1 MFHLVFNGIL
11 LGLVLSLLIGPVFF
25 YLIEKSISKG
35 PRDAFFI
42 DIGVVVTDVVYLCI
56 AYFSASKINEL
67 LQEYTFI
74 KYITGSIFITIG
86 AVSILKKKSLQ
97 SNAAL
102 TPLLDQQEK
111 PSNPFVLISKGMALN
126 AINPS
131 VMIFWLGAC
140 SYAIE
145 KHNVQGTT
153 TIIYFFIV
161 LGTMFGID
169 MLKIH
174 FASKLKRYMTPRVL
188 SITSIIVGIILIIF
202 GFLAF
207 FQDIRVQ

>member
-1 MFHLVFNGIL
+1 LIHIIINGIL
-11 LGLVLSLLIGPVFF
+11 LGLILSLLIGPVFF

-35 PRDAFFI
+35 PRDAMFV
-42 DIGVVVTDVVYLCI
+42 DIGVVITDIVYLCI
-56 AYFSASKINEL
+56 AYFSAAKINEL

-74 KYITGSIFITIG
+74 KYITGSVFIAIG
-86 AVSILKKKSLQ
+86 TASIIKKKSLQ

-102 TPLLDQQEK
+102 TPLQEGK
-111 PSNPFVLISKGMALN
+111 MKKENALVLISKGMALN

-145 KHNVQGTT
+145 KHKIEGTT
-153 TIIYFFIV
+153 TIIYFFVV

-169 MLKIH
+169 MLKIY
-174 FASKLKRYMTPRVL
+174 FASKLKRYMTPRIL
-188 SITSIIVGIILIIF
+188 SLTSIVVGIILIFFGIF
-202 GFLAF
+202 AF
-207 FQDIRVQ
+207 FQDIKIN